1 MKISSFR
8 DAFTDAT
15 KSFSRNRTLSIAA
28 IINLTL
34 TLIFFGIIL
43 MSIVGLGSVMTKIES
58 KYIVNV
64 YIEKDASKDAEEKI
78 RAKLSSIEGVE
89 SITYVSKE
97 DASKIF
103 SESYSIEGLDGA
115 FPASFKVK
123 IKSTEMVENITKEM
137 EEFKGKGVDSVNSA
151 KDTIE
156 LLEKFISY
164 GRLFCIVIFGLFLGI
179 SLFLISN
186 TIRLT
191 IFSRRKEIGIMKY
204 IGATDSYIK
213 RPFVLEGMLIGF
225 FGAVISLL
233 ILYFFYSLVY
243 RGLISPPLNLKLLSP
258 NTMILYGLPIYLGFG
273 IFVGGMASIFSIRKF
288 LVV

>member
-1 MKISSFR
+1 MKLSSFK
-8 DAFTDAT
+8 DSFADAT

-28 IINLTL
+28 IINLSL

-43 MSIVGLGSVMTKIES
+43 MSIIGIGSIMTSVES

-64 YIEKDASKDAEEKI
+64 YIQKDATKGMEDKIKEKLAAI
-78 RAKLSSIEGVE
+78 PGVE
-89 SITYVSKE
+89 SVTYVSKE
-97 DASKIF
+97 DAVKIF
-103 SESYSIEGLDGA
+103 NENYKVDGLLGA
-115 FPASFKVK
+115 LPASFKVK
-123 IKSTEMVENITKEM
+123 IKSTDLVDVITKDM
-137 EEFKGKGVDSVNSA
+137 EGFKGVDTVNSE
-151 KDTIE
+151 KDAIE
-156 LLEKFISY
+156 FLERIISF
-164 GRLFCIVIFGLFLGI
+164 GRWLCIAIFALFLGI

-225 FGAVISLL
+225 FGAVIALL
-233 ILYFFYSLVY
+233 ILYLFYVLIY
-243 RGLISPPLNLKLLSP
+243 RALSQPLNLKLFAPKSLLLMS
-258 NTMILYGLPIYLGFG
+258 LPIYLGFG
-273 IFVGGMASIFSIRKF
+273 IFVGGTASIFSIRKF

>member
-1 MKISSFR
+1 MKLSSFK
-8 DAFTDAT
+8 DAFSDAT

-43 MSIVGLGSVMTKIES
+43 MGILGVGSLMTSMES

-64 YIEKDASKDAEEKI
+64 YIQKDATEATENKI
-78 RAKLSSIEGVE
+78 REKLSSIEGVE
-89 SITYVSKE
+89 SVTYVSKE
-97 DASKIF
+97 EAVEIF
-103 SESYSIEGLDGA
+103 NKSNEVKLDGLGGA
-115 FPASFKVK
+115 LPSSFKVK
-123 IKSTEMVENITKEM
+123 IKSTDLVDVITNEMTG
-137 EEFKGKGVDSVNSA
+137 FYGVDDVNSA
-151 KDTIE
+151 KDIIE
-156 LLEKFISY
+156 LLEKVISF
-164 GRLFCIVIFGLFLGI
+164 GRWLCIIIFALFLGI

-225 FGAVISLL
+225 LGAIIALL
-233 ILYFFYSLVY
+233 ILYFFYN
-243 RGLISPPLNLKLLSP
+243 LIYNALTSPPLSLQLFRPKD
-258 NTMILYGLPIYLGFG
+258 MILFGLPIYLAFG
-273 IFVGGMASIFSIRKF
+273 ILVGGTASIFSIRRF